1 MRVNRAPRP
10 VRREAEP
17 DKRGR
22 RGRWYLVS
30 HQGPLLAQ
38 LRLVDAGAAG
48 LHEHERADL
57 PGGAIDQNADADT
70 DTDTDQFIGVTGPHA
85 VGRTA
90 DAVVFIGRGRPD
102 PDGVGLVADRRPVE
116 WRPVQRRPAVVE
128 SA

>member
-1 MRVNRAPRP
+1 VRVLGAPGGDW
-10 VRREAEP
+10 REAEP
-17 DKRGR
+17 DNRGR

-30 HQGPLLAQ
+30 HQGPLLAR
-38 LRLVDAGAAG
+38 LKLVDAGAAG

-57 PGGAIDQNADADT
+57 PGGVTDRNADA

-90 DAVVFIGRGRPD
+90 DSVVRTGRGRPD
-102 PDGVGLVADRRPVE
+102 ADGVGLVADRRPVQR
-116 WRPVQRRPAVVE
+116 RPVERRPAVVE